1 MGLKST
7 VHVHVGSVCNK
18 ACFVFALA
26 VMAFVTYIL
35 VAGLVMGTQN
45 R

>member
-1 MGLKST
+1 MTSG
-7 VHVHVGSVCNK
+7 VHVRILRFFLLC
-18 ACFVFALA
+18 LA

-45 R
+45 RYSKTNLD